1 MKKVLAFSGSG
12 RKGSYNY
19 SVVKCAANAAIE
31 AGADVT
37 LLDLS
42 EFADVPVF
50 TEDLEASVGMPEKA
64 KLFKTHLM
72 ENDGFLISSPE
83 YNSGY
88 SALFKN
94 LIDWAS
100 RSEEGEKPLEAFA
113 GKPVAIMAASPG
125 GLGGIR
131 VLVPVR
137 LLLSNINMNVLGS
150 QVAIPQAH
158 AKIDSDGNVTD
169 ESTANKISSLA
180 NELVKALA

>member
-1 MKKVLAFSGSG
+1 MKKILAFAGSG
-12 RKGSYNY
+12 RRGSYNLA
-19 SVVKCAANAAIE
+19 VVKCAAAAAIE

-37 LLDLS
+37 VLDLADY
-42 EFADVPVF
+42 ADVPVF
-50 TEDLEASVGMPEKA
+50 TEDLEADKGMPKKA
-64 KLFKTHLM
+64 KEFKTHLM
-72 ENDGFLISSPE
+72 QSDGFLISNPE

-100 RSEEGEKPLEAFA
+100 RKEDGEKPLEAFA

-125 GLGGIR
+125 ALGGIR

-150 QVAIPQAH
+150 QVAIPQVH
-158 AKIDSDGNVTD
+158 TKLDDQGNVID
-169 ESTANKISSLA
+169 EPTIQRLA
-180 NELVKALA
+180 ALATDLVNALK